1 MEKTDKYLKTYNLP
15 RLNQE
20 EIENMSRIIT
30 STETESI
37 IKTLPMSKSPRED
50 DIRGVFYQTFTEE
63 LTPILLKIYPKIA
76 KKWIFLKSFYEPSIT
91 FILILDQKKKERK
104 KSTDQYHW

>member
-76 KKWIFLKSFYEPSIT
+76 KK
-91 FILILDQKKKERK
+91 
-104 KSTDQYHW
+104 